1 MWILKTL
8 ICIVV
13 ATCAFGTATLALNAQ
28 QKQQSASDLLHHALY
43 LADLYNWAAAGPEFT
58 QAEKMFVAAGDQ
70 RNALYAKLGRL
81 RSTAEQGKV
90 PAISAQLETEL
101 ATNPLLLQDKQLRM
115 FCFIVKGDIDDEVNS
130 SAMGRDWEQV
140 QALAAALGNTKWQ
153 YRALAQ
159 LGLVAFYEGDLATAR
174 KNVGGALAAATA
186 AGDAGAQIRFLTVLG
201 TGLVYTKMYEQ
212 ALPYL
217 DKALQIASSTP
228 DAGYQFSTYEARLD
242 ALIGLKQFDAAQ
254 ALANDMLKHAREK
267 HRMEHQALV
276 LIESAPLALARNDW
290 KAAVSGLEQSLAI
303 SQAGGFIGQ
312 QERAQSLLG
321 DMYLERGDL
330 PQAKHYAALA
340 AASTQANGD
349 IWSVPERLQALAE
362 IEIKQGAYS
371 EADRTY
377 DRAATFV
384 DSTIGNLSAVLDK
397 TALIKS
403 SSELYS
409 QHFCLIAQHFNNPAK
424 AFSIIEQVR
433 GRVTTDMLMAGSVTP
448 QEARKQE
455 RTISQ
460 LQLKLMAARST
471 VEERNIRD
479 QVFMAEQ
486 ARWVTPDVSILKARA
501 HTLVGLDRVERS
513 LSPASLILEY
523 VVADPQ
529 SYCLVISH
537 NGSRLVPLVERE
549 RINSLVVAYLN
560 AVKAKKPARD
570 EGRQLY
576 DVLLRPI
583 GEAAKAETLV
593 IIPDGPLH
601 LVPLEG
607 LVDGSGRYV
616 VETHTVI
623 NEPSANA
630 FYLLAQERSRPRTFS
645 HMLLGVGGI
654 PYDTTALKEV
664 SLTRGY
670 DPDKLA
676 NLPASQD
683 EVLAADA
690 ALHDPTDTLLLGS
703 KATES
708 AVKHADLAQYR
719 IIHLAVHAFASNQD
733 PNRSAL
739 VLLSDPASG
748 EDGFLQASEIVQLR
762 LSADLVILS
771 ACDTG
776 VGLIE
781 GEEGIA
787 ALSRAFLLAGAKAVV
802 STLWSIN
809 DNYSLVVMRNFY
821 KHLAAHEPAAEALT
835 HAKRDTLREFG
846 PAAAPYYWAG
856 FIFQGAVDRA
866 VSTHEN
872 EQNYHHVAQSA
883 GTRQDPGVH

>member
-1 MWILKTL
+1 ME
-8 ICIVV
+8 
-13 ATCAFGTATLALNAQ
+13 
-28 QKQQSASDLLHHALY
+28 LLHHAIY
-43 LADLYNWAAAGPEFT
+43 LAELYNWAAAGPEFT
-58 QAEKMFVAAGDQ
+58 QAEKMFAAAGDQ

-90 PAISAQLETEL
+90 PAISAELENEL
-101 ATNPLLLQDKQLRM
+101 TSNPLVLQDKQLRM
-115 FCFIVKGDIDDEVNS
+115 FCLIVKGDIDEEVNS
-130 SAMGRDWEQV
+130 SAMGHDWEQV
-140 QALAAALGNTKWQ
+140 QALATELGNEKWQ

-186 AGDAGAQIRFLTVLG
+186 ANDAGAQIRFFTVLG
-201 TGLVYTKMYEQ
+201 TGLVLTKLYDQ
-212 ALPYL
+212 SIPYL
-217 DKALQIASSTP
+217 EKALQIASETP
-228 DAGYQFSTYEARLD
+228 DAGYQFSTNEARLD
-242 ALIGLKQFDAAQ
+242 ALVGLKQFDAAQ
-254 ALANDMLKHAREK
+254 ALADDMLKHAREQ
-267 HRMEHQALV
+267 HRKEHEALT

-290 KAAVSGLEQSLAI
+290 KGAVSSLEQSLAI
-303 SQAGGFIGQ
+303 SKAGGFMEQ
-312 QERAQSLLG
+312 QESAQSSLADL
-321 DMYLERGDL
+321 YLQRGDL
-330 PQAKHYAALA
+330 QHAKQYAALA
-340 AASTQANGD
+340 AATTQANGD
-349 IWSVPERLQALAE
+349 IWSVPERLQAVAE

-371 EADRTY
+371 NADNTY

-384 DSTIGNLSAVLDK
+384 DSAIGSLSGVLDK

-403 SSELYS
+403 ASELYS

-448 QEARKQE
+448 REAREQE

-460 LQLKLMAARST
+460 LQLKLMAARSAT
-471 VEERNIRD
+471 EERNIRD

-513 LSPASLILEY
+513 LSRASLILEY

-537 NGSRLVPLVERE
+537 GGSRLVPLAAKEH
-549 RINSLVVAYLN
+549 INSLILAYLT
-560 AVKAKKPARD
+560 AVKAKKPAHD

-576 DVLLRPI
+576 DTVLKPI
-583 GEAAKAETLV
+583 SDTAKAETLV

-601 LVPLEG
+601 LVPFDG
-607 LVDGSGRYV
+607 LVDESGRYV

-630 FYLLAQERSRPRTFS
+630 FYLLAQVRNRPHAFE
-645 HMLLGVGGI
+645 HLFLGVGGV
-654 PYDTTALKEV
+654 PYDATALKEA

-683 EVLAADA
+683 EVLAAEA
-690 ALHDPTDTLLLGS
+690 ALHDPSDTLLLGA

-733 PNRSAL
+733 PDRSAL
-739 VLLSDPASG
+739 VLLSDPAAG

-762 LSADLVILS
+762 LNADLVILS

-809 DNYSLVVMRNFY
+809 DNYSLIVMSNFY
-821 KHLAAHEPAAEALT
+821 KHLAAHEPAVDALT
-835 HAKRDTLREFG
+835 HAKQDTLREFG
-846 PAAAPYYWAG
+846 PTAKPYYWAG
-856 FIFQGAVDRA
+856 FIFQGAIDRA
-866 VSTHEN
+866 ISTHED
-872 EQNYHHVAQSA
+872 EQN
-883 GTRQDPGVH
+883 